1 MPHLQYTAPDGKPVR
16 LALVRKLTTI
26 GSSLDSDL
34 VIDHPDVGESHAT
47 LTHEPGRFRLES
59 TARSNLFFVNG
70 KKTRSLD
77 LRHGEIF
84 VIGDLE
90 LTFSALDDSASGH
103 AGSGPG
109 SRPGSRSDSRAGP
122 GSGPQAGGDSAL
134 QLAAMQKLQNFS
146 RLLAEPADLEG
157 LLNELIDQVVSL
169 TRASKGFLVLAGEGK
184 PDDDPNSY
192 EIRVA
197 RNLER
202 EPVDDPAA
210 LLSDDI
216 IREVI
221 TSKKPQIISD
231 ALHDTRFQNSL
242 SVINLKLSSVM
253 CAPLLVR
260 GELLGLMYVGNN
272 DVVDLFT
279 TEQLDSLEVFAS
291 QAALFI
297 KNARLLNELRSEKT
311 ELAERLENVKFGS
324 IIGACPQMIEVYKRV
339 EKVASTDIT
348 VLVTGETGTG
358 KELIAH
364 EIHDRSPRARGPFV
378 TVNCGAIPENLIESE
393 LFGHVKGSFTGAIAN
408 QMGKFQ
414 AADKGTIFLDE
425 IGEMPL
431 SLQVKLLRVLQER
444 QIQRVGDAKSMPID
458 VRVVAATN
466 RELRREVEIGNFRED
481 LYFRLNVIGIEL
493 PPLRDRGND
502 TLLIARYL
510 VGRFTK
516 EFGDRFD
523 PQTCFDESGIRAMLN
538 FSWPG
543 NIRQLENHLKKA
555 MVLAEG
561 PRIGAADLDLDVP
574 EGAESPDDIIPLTE
588 ARDRWQR
595 EYINKVLALNN
606 GNRTKTARDLGVD
619 PRTIFRH
626 LEKLEKEK
634 GELE

>member
-1 MPHLQYTAPDGKPVR
+1 MPHLQYTALDGKPTR
-16 LALVRKLTTI
+16 LAIVRMLTTI
-26 GSSLDSDL
+26 GSSRDSDL
-34 VIDHPDVGESHAT
+34 IIDSPDVAPVHAT
-47 LTHEPGRFRLES
+47 LTHEPGRYRLES
-59 TARSNLFFVNG
+59 TARANPFFVNG

-77 LRHGEIF
+77 LRHGEVF
-84 VIGDLE
+84 VIGDVE
-90 LTFSALDDSASGH
+90 LTFSSIDEAPAKRGVQDE
-103 AGSGPG
+103 
-109 SRPGSRSDSRAGP
+109 
-122 GSGPQAGGDSAL
+122 SAL
-134 QLAAMQKLQNFS
+134 QLAAMNRLQNFS
-146 RLLAEPADLEG
+146 RLLAEPADLDG
-157 LLNELIDQVVSL
+157 LLNELIDQVVGL
-169 TRASKGFLVLAGEGK
+169 TKASKGFLVLAGASK
-184 PDDDPNSY
+184 PVSTDGLGY
-192 EIRVA
+192 EVRVA

-202 EPVDDPAA
+202 EPVDDPAQ

-216 IREVI
+216 IRAVI
-221 TSKKPQIISD
+221 SSKKPQIISD
-231 ALHDTRFQNSL
+231 ALHDTRFQNSF

-253 CAPLLVR
+253 CVPLLVR
-260 GELLGLMYVGNN
+260 GELLGLIYVGNN

-279 TEQLDSLEVFAS
+279 QPQLEMLEVFAS
-291 QAALFI
+291 QAALFV
-297 KNARLLNELRSEKT
+297 KNATLLNELRTEKT
-311 ELAERLENVKFGS
+311 VLVERLENVKFGS
-324 IIGACPQMIEVYKRV
+324 ITGSCPQMIEVYKRV

-364 EIHDRSPRARGPFV
+364 EIHARSPRAKGPFV

-393 LFGHVKGSFTGAIAN
+393 LFGHIKGSFTGAVAN
-408 QMGKFQ
+408 QIGKFQ

-444 QIQRVGDAKSMPID
+444 QIQRVGDAKAVPID

-466 RELRREVEIGNFRED
+466 RELRREVEDGRFRED

-493 PPLRDRGND
+493 PPLRERGSD
-502 TLLIARYL
+502 VLLIARYL
-510 VGRFTK
+510 IGRFSK
-516 EFGDRFD
+516 EFGGRFD
-523 PQTCFDESGIRAMLN
+523 AQTCFDEGSMRAMVN

-561 PRIGAADLDLDVP
+561 PRITAADLDLDVP
-574 EGAESPDDIIPLTE
+574 AGQSSPEDILPLNE
-588 ARDRWQR
+588 AREQWQR
-595 EYINKVLALNN
+595 DYINRALALNS

-634 GELE
+634 QDGDPEP

>member
-1 MPHLQYTAPDGKPVR
+1 MPHLQFTAPDGKLAR
-16 LALVRKLTTI
+16 LPLVRRLTTI
-26 GSSLDSDL
+26 GSSRDNDV
-34 VIDHPDVGESHAT
+34 VIDHPEVADSHAT

-59 TARSNLFFVNG
+59 TARGNPFFVNG

-90 LTFSALDDSASGH
+90 LTFSALDEAP
-103 AGSGPG
+103 ATEQPV
-109 SRPGSRSDSRAGP
+109 RAVKD
-122 GSGPQAGGDSAL
+122 DSAL
-134 QLAAMQKLQNFS
+134 QLAAMKKLQNFS
-146 RLLAEPADLEG
+146 RLLAEPADLDG

-169 TRASKGFLVLAGEGK
+169 THASKGFLVLAGDGQA
-184 PDDDPNSY
+184 DDPSSY

-231 ALHDTRFQNSL
+231 ALHDTRFQNSM

-260 GELLGLMYVGNN
+260 GEVLGIIYVGNN

-279 TEQLDSLEVFAS
+279 AEQLDSLEVFAS

-364 EIHDRSPRARGPFV
+364 EIHDRSPRLRGPFV

-393 LFGHVKGSFTGAIAN
+393 LFGHVKGAFTGAIAN
-408 QMGKFQ
+408 QLGKFQ

-431 SLQVKLLRVLQER
+431 TLQVKLLRVLQER
-444 QIQRVGDAKSMPID
+444 QIQRVGDARTIPID

-466 RELRREVEIGNFRED
+466 RDLRREVELGRFRED

-502 TLLIARYL
+502 VVLIARYL
-510 VGRFTK
+510 VGRFTR
-516 EFGDRFD
+516 EFGGRFD
-523 PQTCFDESGIRAMLN
+523 AQTCFDESSVRAMIN

-561 PRIGAADLDLDVP
+561 PRINAADLDLDVP
-574 EGAESPDDIIPLTE
+574 EGAESPDDIVPLTE
-588 ARDRWQR
+588 AREHWQR
-595 EYINKVLALNN
+595 EYINKVLAINN

-626 LEKLEKEK
+626 LEKEK
-634 GELE
+634 GENG

>member
-1 MPHLQYTAPDGKPVR
+1 MPHLQYTALDGKPTR
-16 LALVRKLTTI
+16 LALVRMLTTI
-26 GSSLDSDL
+26 GSSRDSDL
-34 VIDHPDVGESHAT
+34 VIDSPDVAPVHAT
-47 LTHEPGRFRLES
+47 LTHEPGRYRLES
-59 TARSNLFFVNG
+59 TARANPFFVNG

-77 LRHGEIF
+77 LRHGEVF
-84 VIGDLE
+84 VIGDVE
-90 LTFSALDDSASGH
+90 LTFSSIDEVPAKRSGVQ
-103 AGSGPG
+103 
-109 SRPGSRSDSRAGP
+109 DE
-122 GSGPQAGGDSAL
+122 SAL
-134 QLAAMQKLQNFS
+134 QLAAMNRLQNFS
-146 RLLAEPADLEG
+146 RLLAEPADLDG
-157 LLNELIDQVVSL
+157 LLNELIDQVVGL
-169 TRASKGFLVLAGEGK
+169 TKASKGFLVLAGASK
-184 PDDDPNSY
+184 PEDAGY

-202 EPVDDPAA
+202 ERVEDPAQ

-216 IREVI
+216 IHAVI
-221 TSKKPQIISD
+221 SSKKPQIISD
-231 ALHDTRFQNSL
+231 ALHDTRFQNSF

-253 CAPLLVR
+253 CVPLLVR
-260 GELLGLMYVGNN
+260 GELLGLIYVGNN

-279 TEQLDSLEVFAS
+279 QQQLEMLEVFAS
-291 QAALFI
+291 QAALFV
-297 KNARLLNELRSEKT
+297 KNATLLNELRSEKT
-311 ELAERLENVKFGS
+311 VLVERLENVKFGS
-324 IIGACPQMIEVYKRV
+324 ITGSCPQMIEVYKRV

-364 EIHDRSPRARGPFV
+364 EIHARSPRAKGPFV

-393 LFGHVKGSFTGAIAN
+393 LFGHIKGSFTGAIAN
-408 QMGKFQ
+408 QVGKFQ

-431 SLQVKLLRVLQER
+431 ALQVKLLRVLQER
-444 QIQRVGDAKSMPID
+444 QIQRVGDAKAIPID

-466 RELRREVEIGNFRED
+466 RELRREVEDGRFRED

-493 PPLRDRGND
+493 PPLRERGSD
-502 TLLIARYL
+502 VLLIARYL
-510 VGRFTK
+510 IARFSK
-516 EFGDRFD
+516 EFGGRFD
-523 PQTCFDESGIRAMLN
+523 AQTCFDDGALRAMVN

-561 PRIGAADLDLDVP
+561 PRITAADLDLAVP
-574 EGAESPDDIIPLTE
+574 AGQSSPEDILPLNE
-588 ARDRWQR
+588 ARERWQR
-595 EYINKVLALNN
+595 EYINHALALNS

-634 GELE
+634 QEDGEP